1 MDLLISYAYDFILVS
16 PLVCQENGETK
27 RLSLGIPR
35 IITIELWKYDFPR
48 LKNVLFPVMNWRD
61 FFYSKNTM
69 NRHLNIRLF
78 NGTITNNAQF
88 FRTVREE
95 PVKHGDQGHIE

>member
-1 MDLLISYAYDFILVS
+1 MEIRFPPFEKR
-16 PLVCQENGETK
+16 PLS
-27 RLSLGIPR
+27 RH
-35 IITIELWKYDFPR
+35 ELAG
-48 LKNVLFPVMNWRD
+48 
-61 FFYSKNTM
+61 FFSSKNTM